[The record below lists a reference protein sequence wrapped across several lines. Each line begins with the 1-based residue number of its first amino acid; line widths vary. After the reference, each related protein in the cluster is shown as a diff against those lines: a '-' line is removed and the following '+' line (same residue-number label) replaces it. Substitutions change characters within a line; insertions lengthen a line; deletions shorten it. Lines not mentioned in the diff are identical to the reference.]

1 MPLVNYPVTSSAIAS
16 LEWDDL
22 DHSLFVRFHRG
33 GATYILRGVPEEEVE
48 RFASSPSP
56 GSYWNT
62 NMKGK
67 Y

>member
-1 MPLVNYPVTSSAIAS
+1 MPLVKLPVVSTAIAN

-22 DHSLFVRFHRG
+22 DFSLFVSFHKG
-33 GATYILRGVPEEEVE
+33 GTYILRGVPREEAEK
-48 RFASSPSP
+48 FARAPSP

>member
-1 MPLVNYPVTSSAIAS
+1 MPLIRFPVVSSAIAG
-16 LEWDDL
+16 LEWDNLDL
-22 DHSLFVRFHRG
+22 SLFVSFHKG
-33 GATYILRGVPEEEVE
+33 GTYVLRGVPEEEVE
-48 RFASSPSP
+48 RFAGSPSP